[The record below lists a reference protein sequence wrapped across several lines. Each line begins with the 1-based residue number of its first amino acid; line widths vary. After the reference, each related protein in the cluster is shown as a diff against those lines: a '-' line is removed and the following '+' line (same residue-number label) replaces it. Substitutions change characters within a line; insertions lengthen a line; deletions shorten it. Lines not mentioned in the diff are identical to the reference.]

1 MDLYSLISQ
10 GLAISLQPYNLFLC
24 FLGCLLGTLVGVLP
38 GLGPTAAIALL
49 LPATFHLTPVSAII
63 MLAGIY
69 YGAMYGGST
78 TSILV
83 NIPGEA
89 ASVVTCLDGYQMARQ
104 GRAGPALGIAAFGSY
119 IAGTFS
125 IIGLMLVAP
134 PLARVALAFGPPEY
148 FSLMCLGL
156 TILIYLASGSIVKA
170 LMMAALGLII
180 GCIGSD
186 TLTNAHRFT
195 LGIPE
200 LMDGV
205 GLIPLVM
212 GLFGVSEV
220 LLNMEEQMK
229 SEILKTKIKN
239 LLPNL
244 QDWKRSA
251 LPILRGSILGFFLG
265 ILPGGGAAISSFV
278 SYAVEK
284 KISRHPERFGKGA
297 IEGVAGP
304 ESANNS
310 AVGGAFI
317 PLFSLGIPSN
327 PVMAILLGA
336 LMIHGII
343 PGPHLVNQNPD
354 LFWGVIVSMYV
365 GNVMLLILNLPL
377 IGLWVKLLK
386 VPYII
391 LFPLILLFCLI
402 GAYTV
407 SNKIVDIYIMI
418 FFGVLGYLFR
428 KYRYEAAPLI
438 LAFVLGPMLED
449 ALRQS
454 LIMSEGDARIFF
466 SRPISGVL
474 MGGVVLL
481 LGSSMFSTIRNKRK
495 SLPLEEEFK

>member
-1 MDLYSLISQ
+1 M
-10 GLAISLQPYNLFLC
+10 
-24 FLGCLLGTLVGVLP
+24 
-38 GLGPTAAIALL
+38 
-49 LPATFHLTPVSAII
+49 
-63 MLAGIY
+63 
-69 YGAMYGGST
+69 
-78 TSILV
+78 
-83 NIPGEA
+83 
-89 ASVVTCLDGYQMARQ
+89 
-104 GRAGPALGIAAFGSY
+104 
-119 IAGTFS
+119 
-125 IIGLMLVAP
+125 
-134 PLARVALAFGPPEY
+134 
-148 FSLMCLGL
+148 
-156 TILIYLASGSIVKA
+156 
-170 LMMAALGLII
+170 
-180 GCIGSD
+180 
-186 TLTNAHRFT
+186 
-195 LGIPE
+195 
-200 LMDGV
+200 
-205 GLIPLVM
+205 
-212 GLFGVSEV
+212 
-220 LLNMEEQMK
+220 
-229 SEILKTKIKN
+229 
-239 LLPNL
+239 
-244 QDWKRSA
+244 RSA

>member
-1 MDLYSLISQ
+1 MDYYSLILQ
-10 GLAISLQPYNLFLC
+10 GFSIVFQPTNLFLC
-24 FLGCLLGTLVGVLP
+24 FFGCLMGTLVGVLP

-49 LPATFHLTPVSAII
+49 LPTTFHFAPVSAII
-63 MLAGIY
+63 TLSGIY

-89 ASVVTCLDGYQMARQ
+89 ASVITTLDGYQMALD

-119 IAGTFS
+119 IAGTLS
-125 IIGLMLVAP
+125 IVGLMFLAP
-134 PLARVALAFGPPEY
+134 LLARGALAFGPPEY
-148 FSLMCLGL
+148 FSLMCMGL
-156 TILIYLASGSIVKA
+156 TILIYLASGSMIKA

-180 GCIGSD
+180 GCIGAD
-186 TLTNAHRFT
+186 MLTNVHRFT

-200 LMDGV
+200 LVDGV

-212 GLFGVSEV
+212 GLFGISEV
-220 LLNMEEQMK
+220 LLNIEIQVK
-229 SEILKTKIKN
+229 QEILKGKIKN

-244 QDWKRSA
+244 QEWKDSA
-251 LPILRGSILGFFLG
+251 KPILRGSLLGFLLG
-265 ILPGGGAAISSFV
+265 ILPGAGPAIASFV

-284 KISRHPERFGKGA
+284 RVSRHPENFGRGA

-304 ESANNS
+304 ESANN
-310 AVGGAFI
+310 AATGGSFI

-327 PVMAILLGA
+327 SVMAILLGA
-336 LMIHGII
+336 LMIHGVI
-343 PGPHLVNQNPD
+343 PGPNLMQQSPD
-354 LFWGVIVSMYV
+354 LFWGVVASMYV
-365 GNVMLLILNLPL
+365 GNIMLLVLNLPL

-386 VPYII
+386 VPYSI

-402 GAYTV
+402 GAYTA
-407 SNKIVDIYIMI
+407 SNKIVDLYIMI
-418 FFGVLGYLFR
+418 FFGFMGYLLR

-454 LIMSEGDARIFF
+454 LIISEGSPKIFF
-466 SRPISGVL
+466 TRPISGTIL
-474 MGGVVLL
+474 GCTLL
-481 LGSSMFSTIRNKRK
+481 LLLSSLLPKIQKRRQV
-495 SLPLEEEFK
+495 LPLDKEM

>member
-1 MDLYSLISQ
+1 MDLSLISQ
-10 GLAISLQPYNLFLC
+10 GLAVSFQPYNLFLC
-24 FLGCLLGTLVGVLP
+24 LLGCLLGTLVGVLP

-49 LPATFHLTPVSAII
+49 LPATFHFHPVSAII
-63 MLAGIY
+63 MLSGIY

-89 ASVVTCLDGYQMARQ
+89 ASVVTCLDGYKMALD

-119 IAGTFS
+119 IAGTIS
-125 IIGLMLVAP
+125 VIGLMMVAP

-170 LMMAALGLII
+170 LMMASLGLII

-186 TLTNAHRFT
+186 VLTNVHRFT
-195 LGIPE
+195 WGIPE

-212 GLFGVSEV
+212 GLFGISEV
-220 LLNMEEQMK
+220 LLNMEEQIK
-229 SEILKTKIKN
+229 SEILRTRIKN
-239 LLPNL
+239 LFPNR
-244 QDWKRSA
+244 QDWRKSA

-278 SYAVEK
+278 AYAVEK
-284 KISRHPERFGKGA
+284 KISRHPERFGTGA

-343 PGPHLVNQNPD
+343 PGPHLVNQHPD

-365 GNVMLLILNLPL
+365 GNIMLLVLNLPL

-386 VPYII
+386 VPYVI

-407 SNKIVDIYIMI
+407 NNKIVDIYIMI
-418 FFGVLGYLFR
+418 FFGIMGYLFR

-438 LAFVLGPMLED
+438 LAFVLGPMFED

-454 LIMSEGDARIFF
+454 LIMSEGDSRIFF
-466 SRPISGVL
+466 TRPISGIL
-474 MGGVVLL
+474 MGMVVLL
-481 LGSSMFSTIRNKRK
+481 LLSSAFSKIRKKRGA
-495 SLPLEEEFK
+495 LPLEEA

>member
-1 MDLYSLISQ
+1 MDYYSLILQ
-10 GLAISLQPYNLFLC
+10 GFSIVFQPTNLFLC
-24 FLGCLLGTLVGVLP
+24 FFGCLMGTLVGVLP

-49 LPATFHLTPVSAII
+49 LPTTFHFAPVSAII
-63 MLAGIY
+63 TLSGIY

-89 ASVVTCLDGYQMARQ
+89 ASVITTLDGYQMALD

-119 IAGTFS
+119 IAGTLS
-125 IIGLMLVAP
+125 IVGLMFLAP
-134 PLARVALAFGPPEY
+134 LLARGALAFGPPEY
-148 FSLMCLGL
+148 FSLMCMGL
-156 TILIYLASGSIVKA
+156 TILIYLASGSMIKA

-180 GCIGSD
+180 GCIGAD
-186 TLTNAHRFT
+186 MLTNVHRFT

-200 LMDGV
+200 LVDGV

-212 GLFGVSEV
+212 GLFGISEV
-220 LLNMEEQMK
+220 LLNIEIQVK
-229 SEILKTKIKN
+229 QEILKGKIKN

-244 QDWKRSA
+244 QEWKDSA
-251 LPILRGSILGFFLG
+251 KPILRGSLLGFLLG
-265 ILPGGGAAISSFV
+265 ILPGAGPAIASFV

-284 KISRHPERFGKGA
+284 RVSLHPQNFGRGA

-304 ESANNS
+304 ESANN
-310 AVGGAFI
+310 AATGGSFI

-327 PVMAILLGA
+327 SVMAILLGA
-336 LMIHGII
+336 LMIHGVI
-343 PGPHLVNQNPD
+343 PGPNLMQQSPD
-354 LFWGVIVSMYV
+354 LFWGVVASMYV
-365 GNVMLLILNLPL
+365 GNLMLLVLNLPL
-377 IGLWVKLLK
+377 IGIWVKLLK
-386 VPYII
+386 VPYSI

-402 GAYTV
+402 GAYTA

-418 FFGVLGYLFR
+418 FFGFMGYFLR

-454 LIMSEGDARIFF
+454 LIISEGSPKIFF
-466 SRPISGVL
+466 TRPISGTIL
-474 MGGVVLL
+474 GCTFLL
-481 LGSSMFSTIRNKRK
+481 LLSSLLPKIQKRRQV
-495 SLPLEEEFK
+495 LPLDKEM

>member
-1 MDLYSLISQ
+1 MDYYSLILQ
-10 GLAISLQPYNLFLC
+10 GFSIVFQPTNLFLC
-24 FLGCLLGTLVGVLP
+24 FFGCLMGTLVGVLP

-49 LPATFHLTPVSAII
+49 LPTTFHFAPVSAII
-63 MLAGIY
+63 TLSGIY

-89 ASVVTCLDGYQMARQ
+89 ASVITTLDGYQMALD

-119 IAGTFS
+119 IAGTLS
-125 IIGLMLVAP
+125 IVGLMFLAP
-134 PLARVALAFGPPEY
+134 LLARGALAFGPPEY
-148 FSLMCLGL
+148 FSLMCMGL
-156 TILIYLASGSIVKA
+156 TILIYLASGSMIKA

-180 GCIGSD
+180 GCIGAD
-186 TLTNAHRFT
+186 MLTNVHRFT

-200 LMDGV
+200 LVDGV

-212 GLFGVSEV
+212 GLFGISEV
-220 LLNMEEQMK
+220 LLNIEIQVK
-229 SEILKTKIKN
+229 QEILKGKIKN

-244 QDWKRSA
+244 QEWKDSA
-251 LPILRGSILGFFLG
+251 KPILRGSLLGFLLG
-265 ILPGGGAAISSFV
+265 ILPGAGPAIASFV

-284 KISRHPERFGKGA
+284 RVSRHPENFGRGA

-304 ESANNS
+304 ESANN
-310 AVGGAFI
+310 AATGGSFI

-327 PVMAILLGA
+327 SVMAILLGA
-336 LMIHGII
+336 LMIHGVI
-343 PGPHLVNQNPD
+343 PGPNLMQQSPD
-354 LFWGVIVSMYV
+354 LFWGVVASMYV
-365 GNVMLLILNLPL
+365 GNIMLLVLNLPL

-386 VPYII
+386 VPYSI

-402 GAYTV
+402 GAYTA
-407 SNKIVDIYIMI
+407 SNKIVDLYIMI
-418 FFGVLGYLFR
+418 FFGFMGYLLR

-454 LIMSEGDARIFF
+454 LIISEGSPKIFF
-466 SRPISGVL
+466 ARPISGTIL
-474 MGGVVLL
+474 GCTLL
-481 LGSSMFSTIRNKRK
+481 LLLSSLLPKIQKRRQV
-495 SLPLEEEFK
+495 LPLDKEM

>member
-1 MDLYSLISQ
+1 M
-10 GLAISLQPYNLFLC
+10 
-24 FLGCLLGTLVGVLP
+24 GTLVGVLP

-49 LPATFHLTPVSAII
+49 LPTTFHFTPVAAII
-63 MLAGIY
+63 TLCGIY

-89 ASVVTCLDGYQMARQ
+89 ASVITTLDGYKMAQ
-104 GRAGPALGIAAFGSY
+104 DGRAGPALGIAAFGSY
-119 IAGTFS
+119 IAGTLS
-125 IIGLMLVAP
+125 IVGLMFLAP
-134 PLARVALAFGPPEY
+134 LLARGALAFGPPEY

-156 TILIYLASGSIVKA
+156 TILIYLASGSMIKA

-180 GCIGSD
+180 GCIGAD
-186 TLTNAHRFT
+186 MLTNVHRFT
-195 LGIPE
+195 LGVPE

-212 GLFGVSEV
+212 GLFGISEV
-220 LLNMEEQMK
+220 LLNIEIQVK
-229 SEILKTKIKN
+229 QEILRGKIKN

-244 QDWKRSA
+244 QEWKDSA
-251 LPILRGSILGFFLG
+251 KPILRGSLLGFLLG
-265 ILPGGGAAISSFV
+265 ILPGAGPAIASFV

-284 KISRHPERFGKGA
+284 RVSRHPGKFGQGA

-304 ESANNS
+304 ESANN
-310 AVGGAFI
+310 AATGGSFI

-336 LMIHGII
+336 LMIHGVV
-343 PGPHLVNQNPD
+343 PGPNLVQQDPD
-354 LFWGVIVSMYV
+354 LFWGVVASMYL
-365 GNVMLLILNLPL
+365 GNIMLLVLNLPL

-386 VPYII
+386 VPYPI

-402 GAYTV
+402 GAYTA
-407 SNKIVDIYIMI
+407 SNKIVDLYIMI
-418 FFGVLGYLFR
+418 LFGFMGYLLR

-454 LIMSEGDARIFF
+454 LIISEGSAKIFLI
-466 SRPISGVL
+466 RPISGTIL
-474 MGGVVLL
+474 VVTMLL
-481 LGSSMFSTIRNKRK
+481 LLSPLLPKIRKKRQV
-495 SLPLEEEFK
+495 LPMDKEN

>member
-1 MDLYSLISQ
+1 MDYYSLILQ
-10 GLAISLQPYNLFLC
+10 GFSIVFQPTNLFLC
-24 FLGCLLGTLVGVLP
+24 FLGCLMGTLVGVLP

-49 LPATFHLTPVSAII
+49 LPTTFHFAPVSAII
-63 MLAGIY
+63 TLCGIY

-89 ASVVTCLDGYQMARQ
+89 ASVITTLDGYKMAQ
-104 GRAGPALGIAAFGSY
+104 DGRAGPALGIAAFGSY
-119 IAGTFS
+119 IAGTLS
-125 IIGLMLVAP
+125 IVGLMFLAP
-134 PLARVALAFGPPEY
+134 LLARGALAFGPPEY

-156 TILIYLASGSIVKA
+156 TILIYLASGSMIKA

-180 GCIGSD
+180 GCIGAD
-186 TLTNAHRFT
+186 MLTNVHRFT

-212 GLFGVSEV
+212 GLFGISEV
-220 LLNMEEQMK
+220 LLNIEIQVK
-229 SEILKTKIKN
+229 QEILKGKIKN

-244 QDWKRSA
+244 QEWKDSTM
-251 LPILRGSILGFFLG
+251 PILRGSLLGFLLG
-265 ILPGGGAAISSFV
+265 ILPGAGPAIASFV

-284 KISRHPERFGKGA
+284 RVSRHPKKFGQGA

-304 ESANNS
+304 ESANN
-310 AVGGAFI
+310 AATGGSFI

-327 PVMAILLGA
+327 SVMAILLGA
-336 LMIHGII
+336 LMIHGVV
-343 PGPHLVNQNPD
+343 PGPNLVQQNPD
-354 LFWGVIVSMYV
+354 LFWGVVASMYL
-365 GNVMLLILNLPL
+365 GNIMLLVLNLPL

-386 VPYII
+386 VPYAI

-402 GAYTV
+402 GAYTA
-407 SNKIVDIYIMI
+407 SNKIVDVYLMI
-418 FFGVLGYLFR
+418 FFGLMGYLLR

-449 ALRQS
+449 AMRQS
-454 LIMSEGDARIFF
+454 LIISEGSPKIFF
-466 SRPISGVL
+466 TRPISGTIL
-474 MGGVVLL
+474 VVTILL
-481 LGSSMFSTIRNKRK
+481 LLSPLLPKIQKKRQV
-495 SLPLEEEFK
+495 LPLDKEN

>member
-1 MDLYSLISQ
+1 MDFYSQILHGFYIT
-10 GLAISLQPYNLFLC
+10 LQPTNLFLC
-24 FLGCLLGTLVGVLP
+24 FCGCLLGTLVGVLP

-49 LPATFHLTPVSAII
+49 LPTTFHFTPVSAII
-63 MLAGIY
+63 TLCGIY

-89 ASVVTCLDGYQMARQ
+89 ASVITTLDGYKMALD

-119 IAGTFS
+119 IAGTLS
-125 IIGLMLVAP
+125 IVGLMFLAP
-134 PLARVALAFGPPEY
+134 LLARGALAFGPPEY

-156 TILIYLASGSIVKA
+156 TILIYLASGSMVKA

-180 GCIGSD
+180 GCIGAD
-186 TLTNAHRFT
+186 MLTNVHRFT

-212 GLFGVSEV
+212 GLFGISEV
-220 LLNMEEQMK
+220 LLNIEIQVK
-229 SEILKTKIKN
+229 QEILQGKIKN

-244 QDWKRSA
+244 QEWKDSA
-251 LPILRGSILGFFLG
+251 KPIIRGSLLGFLLG
-265 ILPGGGAAISSFV
+265 ILPGAGPAIASFV

-284 KISRHPERFGKGA
+284 RVSRHPEKFGQGA

-304 ESANNS
+304 ESANN
-310 AVGGAFI
+310 AATGGSFI

-327 PVMAILLGA
+327 SVMAILLGA
-336 LMIHGII
+336 LMIHGVI
-343 PGPHLVNQNPD
+343 PGPNLVQQNPD
-354 LFWGVIVSMYV
+354 LFWGVVASMYV
-365 GNVMLLILNLPL
+365 GNIMLLVLNLPL

-386 VPYII
+386 VPYAI

-402 GAYTV
+402 GAYTA
-407 SNKIVDIYIMI
+407 SNKIVDVYIMI
-418 FFGVLGYLFR
+418 FFGLMGYLLR

-454 LIMSEGDARIFF
+454 LIISEGSLKIFF
-466 SRPISGVL
+466 ARPISGTILVFT
-474 MGGVVLL
+474 LL
-481 LGSSMFSTIRNKRK
+481 LLFSPLLPRIRKKREV
-495 SLPLEEEFK
+495 LPLEKDG